1 MAKHAQGMAA
11 CGSSIMKEHEV
22 YHLGKTEVAFNK
34 QRSVA
39 PEDNQQCSSVVPACY
54 ACSAGSCHLLWI
66 LQMTLHTLG
75 WRMHASASR
84 QYHFSAFA

>member
-39 PEDNQQCSSVVPACY
+39 PEDNQQYSSVCACMLRLLGRFVPPAVATADDAAYPRLANACK
-54 ACSAGSCHLLWI
+54 C
-66 LQMTLHTLG
+66 
-75 WRMHASASR
+75 
-84 QYHFSAFA
+84 